1 MTQSGQAIVNALPAG
16 GLSSWW
22 IRSGMAPER
31 RTRAFCVM
39 TTTLVL
45 VPTDLERRLLAPA
58 LVVGGRPGPT
68 IELCGFGPVAA
79 AARTAALLATLAPQ
93 RVLLVG
99 IAGRLDDALHVG
111 AAYRFDRVACHGVG
125 AGSGPAFAPAE
136 TLGWLQ
142 WPGDPVDP
150 AAAVGDVIDL
160 PPAFGSGLPAKG
172 LLLTACAASANA
184 ADVAA
189 RRSLFPAAEAE
200 DMEGFGVALACR
212 LAGVPLAIV
221 RGISNAAGDRD
232 HARWQVSEAAAAAAS
247 LAATLLESPR

>member
-1 MTQSGQAIVNALPAG
+1 MP
-16 GLSSWW
+16 
-22 IRSGMAPER
+22 
-31 RTRAFCVM
+31 
-39 TTTLVL
+39 TTLVL

-58 LVVGGRPGPT
+58 LAVGGPADPLL
-68 IELCGFGPVAA
+68 ELCGFGPVAA
-79 AARTAALLATLAPQ
+79 AARTAALLVARRPD

-99 IAGRLDDALHVG
+99 IAGRLDDALQLG

-125 AGSGPAFAPAE
+125 TGSGAAFVPAE
-136 TLGWLQ
+136 TLGWPQ
-142 WPGDPVDP
+142 WPGGPADP
-150 AAAVGDVIDL
+150 ATAVGDIIDL
-160 PPAFGSGLPAKG
+160 LPAFGGGLPASG

-189 RRSLFPAAEAE
+189 RRSLFPSAVAE

-232 HARWQVSEAAAAAAS
+232 HAHWQISEAAAAAAS
-247 LAATLLESPR
+247 LAATFLESPR